1 MQRFGKVYLVGA
13 GPGDP
18 GMLTLRAVEALR
30 RAEVVL
36 YDYLANPAA
45 LNFVSPEAETI
56 CLGKHGRE
64 RIWSQ
69 AEIEAAMVEH
79 ARRGRIVVRLKGGDP
94 AVFARGAQEMEALR
108 QAGIPWET
116 VPGVT
121 SALAAGSYAGI
132 PVTHSDLASAVA
144 LVAGRE
150 ANDKAETAVDF
161 AALAKFPGTIVI
173 YMGVTTARAW
183 SAALLAG
190 GKDPAT
196 PVALVRK
203 CSLPEQSVHRCTLA
217 EVAER
222 LEGPNKLRPP
232 ILAIV
237 GDVAKLGERY
247 DWFSQRPMFGRTV
260 LVARPAAQAAALAA
274 PLAELGAETI
284 LAPAIQIRSLASS
297 PAVQEVIRRLNQF
310 KGVAFSS
317 RNGAE
322 AFAEA
327 LTLAGKDARALGA
340 TKLAAIGPGTAAALR
355 EQRLVPDLVAAE
367 PYRAETLAET
377 LLSLPGTGPILL
389 VRASRGRETLGETLT
404 ASGRSVEQV
413 VFYESEDVEAADEAT
428 IERMRSGEIDY
439 VVATSSMIARSLVR
453 LYGEALKRTKLV
465 SISALTS
472 QTLGELS
479 YPAAVEARAATMRGI
494 ACALLHDAGV
504 DPEAALAGILHEFDD
519 DDET

>member
-1 MQRFGKVYLVGA
+1 
-13 GPGDP
+13 
-18 GMLTLRAVEALR
+18 MLTLRAVEVLR
-30 RAEVVL
+30 RADVIL

-69 AEIEAAMVEH
+69 AEIEATMV
-79 ARRGRIVVRLKGGDP
+79 ARAREGRFVVRLKGGDP

-150 ANDKAETAVDF
+150 SNDKPETAVDF
-161 AALAKFPGTIVI
+161 GALARFPGTIVI

-183 SAALLAG
+183 SGALLAE

-203 CSLPEQSVHRCTLA
+203 CSLPDQSVHRCTLA
-217 EVAER
+217 EVADL
-222 LEGPNKLRPP
+222 LEGTARLRPP

-237 GDVAKLGERY
+237 GEVAKLGDRY
-247 DWFSQRPMFGRTV
+247 DWFSRRPLFGKTV
-260 LVARPAAQAAALAA
+260 LVARPAEQAAALTQ
-274 PLAELGAETI
+274 PLAELGAEAI
-284 LAPAIQIRSLASS
+284 SAPAIRIRSLASS
-297 PAVQEVIRRLNQF
+297 RTVQETIGRLNQF
-310 KGVAFSS
+310 GAIAFSS

-322 AFAEA
+322 AFGDA
-327 LTLAGKDARALGA
+327 LRQAGKDARALGSA
-340 TKLAAIGPGTAAALR
+340 KLAAIGPGTAAALR
-355 EQRLVPDLVAAE
+355 EQHLVPDVVAAE
-367 PYRAETLAET
+367 PYQAETLADAA
-377 LLSLPGTGPILL
+377 LALPGGGSILL
-389 VRASRGRETLGETLT
+389 VRASRGRETLAETLR
-404 ASGRSVEQV
+404 AAGRKVEQV
-413 VFYESEDVEAADEAT
+413 VFYESEDVEAAEEA
-428 IERMRSGEIDY
+428 IVDRMREGEIDY

-453 LYGEALKRTKLV
+453 QYGEALKKAKLV
-465 SISALTS
+465 SISPLTS
-472 QTLGELS
+472 RTLDELGH
-479 YPAAVEARAATMRGI
+479 PASLEASTATMRGI
-494 ACALLHDAGV
+494 VEALLRDAGA
-504 DPEAALAGILHEFDD
+504 DPEAALAGLLHEFDD
-519 DDET
+519 AGEA